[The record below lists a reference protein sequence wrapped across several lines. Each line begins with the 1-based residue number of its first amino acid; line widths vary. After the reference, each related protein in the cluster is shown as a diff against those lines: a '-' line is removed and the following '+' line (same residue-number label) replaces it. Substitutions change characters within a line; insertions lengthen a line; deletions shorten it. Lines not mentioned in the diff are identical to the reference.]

1 MTTCKFTDGRNSWK
15 PWLFVLKPVCFFLFL
30 HSWEDALTLTLGM
43 NTRINRHHKRCM
55 CIVIG
60 PSLVDSST
68 YWNPNIWN
76 LSSATLRLFM
86 SLWKY
91 LITLQQAERWN
102 WLQHRQ
108 SASWDAQ
115 LDWNCS
121 AGRVTGS
128 LTACRPSS
136 SLSHRL
142 WRSIKPLKGETHNA
156 VWRNSIQARRT
167 QLFFNYVTAAC
178 LTARKLQWHDAAAA
192 DCKMQSHVGPWWR
205 QEAAQKGRRKKKKG
219 PWQQISSFLTE
230 HQQRHQVSARG
241 GCRTRVVMQALMWH

>member
-1 MTTCKFTDGRNSWK
+1 MHVYCYWAQSLCT
-15 PWLFVLKPVCFFLFL
+15 
-30 HSWEDALTLTLGM
+30 
-43 NTRINRHHKRCM
+43 
-55 CIVIG
+55 
-60 PSLVDSST
+60 PSVDSST
-68 YWNPNIWN
+68 YRNPNIWN

-178 LTARKLQWHDAAAA
+178 LTAWKLQWHDAAAA

-205 QEAAQKGRRKKKKG
+205 QEAAQKGRRKKKKRAMATN
-219 PWQQISSFLTE
+219 QQLSDRTSTAPSSVCTWRLQDSCCHAGSDVTLDLWL
-230 HQQRHQVSARG
+230 H
-241 GCRTRVVMQALMWH
+241 LMMRCI